1 MTKYKVIFDRNS
13 CIGALSCFGVNPKRF
28 KLAEDAKV
36 DLVGG
41 TFNEKN
47 KKWEL
52 VFDEAEYE
60 AFKMSEDVCPVK
72 NTIVVEK
79 IEE

>member
-1 MTKYKVIFDRNS
+1 MARYRVLFDREK

-36 DLVGG
+36 DLVDGRL
-41 TFNEKN
+41 NEETQ
-47 KKWEL
+47 KWEL
-52 VFDEAEYE
+52 IFEEDEYE
-60 AFKMSEDVCPVK
+60 AFKMSEDICPIEKV
-72 NTIVVEK
+72 ISVEK

>member
-1 MTKYKVIFDRNS
+1 MAKYKVIFDRNL

-28 KLAEDAKV
+28 QLAPDAKV

-41 TFNEKN
+41 TFNQSTQ
-47 KKWEL
+47 KWEL
-52 VFDEAEYE
+52 IFDEAEYE

-72 NTIVVEK
+72 NTIVVQK

>member
-1 MTKYKVIFDRNS
+1 MTKYKVIFDRNL

-28 KLAEDAKV
+28 QLAQDAKV

-41 TFNEKN
+41 TFNQATQ
-47 KKWEL
+47 KWEL
-52 VFDEAEYE
+52 LFDEAEYE

-72 NTIVVEK
+72 NTIIVEK